1 MFQRLIILCVLVS
14 GCSSSTS
21 QHKTWILPTVE
32 THPEERQ
39 VHNSYPVEPVVIE
52 KLF

>member
-21 QHKTWILPTVE
+21 QLKTWILPTVE
-32 THPEERQ
+32 THPEETK
-39 VHNSYPVEPVVIE
+39 VHDSYPVEPVVIE